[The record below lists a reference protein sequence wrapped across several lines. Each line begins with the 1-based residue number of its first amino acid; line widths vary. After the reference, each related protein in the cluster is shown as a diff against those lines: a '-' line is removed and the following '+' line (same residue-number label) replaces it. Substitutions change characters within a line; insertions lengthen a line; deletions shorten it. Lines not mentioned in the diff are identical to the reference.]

1 MALQQRS
8 LAPAL
13 RLTKVSHIDIRKKF
27 FYELGGRVIL
37 CTAKDKADRIHE
49 RAEADIGL
57 ASGIAFGACRLP
69 NDAGLTSKCWAAGPR
84 K

>member
-1 MALQQRS
+1 M
-8 LAPAL
+8 APAL

-49 RAEADIGL
+49 RAEADIDL
-57 ASGIAFGACRLP
+57 AASRSAPAVCP
-69 NDAGLTSKCWAAGPR
+69 MTPA
-84 K
+84 

>member
-1 MALQQRS
+1 M
-8 LAPAL
+8 
-13 RLTKVSHIDIRKKF
+13 
-27 FYELGGRVIL
+27 IL

-49 RAEADIGL
+49 RAEADIDL